1 MRIMRRVHTG
11 PIVAAIATCQ
21 ALFGWA
27 SPMPQAVSL
36 AASQQGQVF
45 AGHVDLPGVHLW
57 FTDTGGGGIPIVL
70 LHANTGTTATWERQN
85 TALSAAGYRVVAFDR
100 RGWGKS
106 VADPATGPQPGTG
119 AEDPDGLVR
128 HLALGRFHLVGVAAG
143 GFVAVDYASWRPE
156 KLRSVTV
163 AASTAGVREK
173 ETADYTARFQLPGF
187 ADWSPDAKE
196 LSLSYRASHP
206 DGVRQWLD
214 IEAHA
219 RQKGAPSQPLR
230 TPNTY
235 AKLESMST
243 PTLLM
248 ATDADF
254 YAPPGLMKLF
264 AAHIKNA
271 TWVLVPGAGHSVSWE
286 QPEIFNKEI
295 LVFIRRHSR

>member
-1 MRIMRRVHTG
+1 M
-11 PIVAAIATCQ
+11 
-21 ALFGWA
+21 
-27 SPMPQAVSL
+27 
-36 AASQQGQVF
+36 
-45 AGHVDLPGVHLW
+45 
-57 FTDTGGGGIPIVL
+57 
-70 LHANTGTTATWERQN
+70 ERHN
-85 TALSAAGYRVVAFDR
+85 TAFSAAGYRVVAFDR

-106 VADPATGPQPGTG
+106 VADPATGPQPGTA
-119 AEDPDGLVR
+119 AEDLDGLVR

-163 AASTAGVREK
+163 AASTGGVQEQ
-173 ETADYTARFQLPGF
+173 ETVDYTARFQLPGF
-187 ADWSPDAKE
+187 AAWSPDVKE
-196 LSLSYRASHP
+196 LSLSDRASHP
-206 DGVRQWLD
+206 EGVQQWLD
-214 IEAHA
+214 IAEHA
-219 RQKGAPSQPLR
+219 RQKGAPSQSLR

-286 QPEIFNKEI
+286 QPETFNMEI
-295 LVFIRRHSR
+295 LAFIGRHSR